1 MVAAPFT
8 ATLIFKGARTGEVV
22 YQRATIS
29 DVAAAY
35 WVFPDGNSFLQL
47 DSTQNWYLADVI
59 IVTGGTDTTN
69 AQIYV
74 NQKNT
79 GIVLDNKSNLNT
91 VQYRQFINS
100 PLGFKAGAMIR
111 FVQAA

>member
-29 DVAAAY
+29 DVAAAF

-47 DSTQNWYLADVI
+47 DSTQNWLLTDVLV
-59 IVTGGTDTTN
+59 VTGGTDTTN
-69 AQIYV
+69 ADLYV

-79 GIVLDNKSNLNT
+79 GIVIDNKSNLT
-91 VQYRQFINS
+91 TTQYRQFINN
-100 PLGFKAGAMIR
+100 PLGFKAGALIR
-111 FVQAA
+111 LIQRA